1 MKIKN
6 DQIYTMIK
14 KKMIDDLIIAY
25 EVFKEE
31 EHPDLRGV
39 ILALNSSGNFGSYLK
54 NTPGKLADFTEHLY
68 ANLDF
73 VVHLAFSNEFEDG
86 FYPLTE
92 N

>member
-6 DQIYTMIK
+6 EQIYTMIK

-39 ILALNSSGNFGSYLK
+39 ILALNSSGNFGSYLR
-54 NTPGKLADFTEHLY
+54 NNPSKLADFTEYLY
-68 ANLDF
+68 NNLDF
-73 VVHLAFSNEFEDG
+73 VVHISFSNDFNDEFFPFIEK
-86 FYPLTE
+86 
-92 N
+92 